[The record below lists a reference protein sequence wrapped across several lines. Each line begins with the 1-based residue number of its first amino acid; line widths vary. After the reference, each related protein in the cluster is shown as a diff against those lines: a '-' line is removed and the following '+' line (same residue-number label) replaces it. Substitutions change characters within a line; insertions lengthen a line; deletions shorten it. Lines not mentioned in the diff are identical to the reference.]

1 MEKENV
7 FPWSQP
13 RMKNCVAMFK
23 NTLFINFYIQLCNCA
38 KNVKESTSLYANTVK
53 ISKILAKNLLK
64 KTQNI
69 SIANTF

>member
-1 MEKENV
+1 
-7 FPWSQP
+7 
-13 RMKNCVAMFK
+13 MFK

-38 KNVKESTSLYANTVK
+38 KNVKERTSLYANTVK